1 MLPPTT
7 RRLPC
12 SRRRNNRIQGMQMN
26 KLLWIAACVALMAG
40 GPSLAANPAA
50 GKEKSKTCA
59 ACHGPDGNSAAPDFP
74 RLAGQNYD
82 YLVKALSEYKAGER
96 KNAIM
101 APLAGALSRGDI
113 EDLAAF
119 YSRQSGLTVKY

>member
-1 MLPPTT
+1 MK
-7 RRLPC
+7 
-12 SRRRNNRIQGMQMN
+12 
-26 KLLWIAACVALMAG
+26 KLLWIAGCAALIAA

-74 RLAGQNYD
+74 RLAGQHYD
-82 YLVKALSEYKAGER
+82 YLVKALSEYKSGER

-101 APLAGALSRGDI
+101 APLAGALSQRDI
-113 EDLAAF
+113 EDLASF
-119 YSRQSGLTVKY
+119 YSRQPGLVVKY

>member
-1 MLPPTT
+1 MIKKILWVAGCAV
-7 RRLPC
+7 LL
-12 SRRRNNRIQGMQMN
+12 SAGMAQ
-26 KLLWIAACVALMAG
+26 
-40 GPSLAANPAA
+40 AANPAA

-74 RLAGQNYD
+74 RLAGQHYD
-82 YLVKALSEYKAGER
+82 YLVRALSDYKAGDR

-101 APLAGALSRGDI
+101 APQSANLSKKDI

-119 YSRQSGLTVKY
+119 YSHQSGLSVKY

>member
-1 MLPPTT
+1 M
-7 RRLPC
+7 
-12 SRRRNNRIQGMQMN
+12 IQGMTMN
-26 KLLWIAACVALMAG
+26 KLFWIAGCVALIAG
-40 GPSLAANPAA
+40 GPALAANPAA

-82 YLVKALSEYKAGER
+82 YLVKALADYKAGER

-101 APLAGALSRGDI
+101 APQAANLSRRDI
-113 EDLAAF
+113 EDLASC
-119 YSRQSGLTVKY
+119 YSRQPGLTVKY